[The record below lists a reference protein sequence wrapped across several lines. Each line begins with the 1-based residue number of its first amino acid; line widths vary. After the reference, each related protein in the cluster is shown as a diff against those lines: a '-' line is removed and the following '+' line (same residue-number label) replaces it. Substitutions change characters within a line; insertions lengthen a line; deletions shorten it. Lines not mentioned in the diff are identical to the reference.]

1 MLFAAGD
8 HGENFFKKGKIPLD
22 TQYYVMYS
30 MTRKEV

>member
-8 HGENFFKKGKIPLD
+8 RGEKFYKKGKIPLD